1 MRTFVC
7 AAVLLLTSQLHAATL
22 RVSFARNGDK
32 GPLTVRLLTRDAAQ
46 RLLGKRTIPAAES
59 AATFEDIEP
68 GKYALLVEGDEP
80 LKRLRTIAVAT
91 EGATSVTQIELPR
104 GYVFGRFT
112 RGGKPLPNT
121 NVTLRHSD
129 ERWVTSLTTK
139 DDGSYASVTWRR
151 GELEVSVSVDGAEPA
166 FAGFLVIPDGPSPT
180 IDFAVPDSRVTGR
193 VVTVEGWPA
202 ADAQVTLESAGPP
215 RRVIRRST
223 DANGAFSY
231 AVVPAGA
238 QTLRVIAADRLLR
251 PAPMKF
257 ELGAGASRDVVLRL
271 ANGVRRSV
279 EVADS
284 RGVPIA
290 SAALLCVAGGEIR
303 AITTTD
309 DKGTATID
317 TPRDGEVLLYVI
329 PREGS
334 FARVQLQ
341 SDAQRVRVRV
351 PTAGAAIDLV
361 AKTVEGA
368 AVPEVAFMMRFNGEV
383 FPDEVVREMQS
394 WQGLRLMTD
403 DDGLARL
410 PNVPPG
416 FYEFWPYR
424 GNDEVVAI
432 LESGIDPQIG
442 FNARVGENRVTV
454 RFQKKEQIP

>member
-1 MRTFVC
+1 MRTFLC
-7 AAVLLLTSQLHAATL
+7 AAVVLLTVHLDAATL

-32 GPLTVRLLTRDAAQ
+32 GPLTLRLMTRDST
-46 RLLGKRTIPAAES
+46 RLLGTRTIPANES
-59 AATFEDIEP
+59 STTFEGIEP
-68 GKYALLVEGDEP
+68 GKHALLVEGDEP
-80 LKRLRTIAVAT
+80 LKRLRTIAVVSEDAM
-91 EGATSVTQIELPR
+91 SVTGIELPR

-112 RGGKPLPNT
+112 RGGKPLPDT
-121 NVTLRHSD
+121 KVALRHSD
-129 ERWVTSLTTK
+129 ERWSTQLTTK
-139 DDGSYASVTWRR
+139 NDGTYASVVWRR
-151 GELEVSVSVDGAEPA
+151 GELEVSVSLEGAEPA
-166 FAGFLVIPDGPSPT
+166 FAGFLEIPDGPSPT

-193 VVTVEGWPA
+193 VVTAEGWPA

-215 RRVIRRST
+215 RRVIRRNT
-223 DANGAFSY
+223 DANGAFAY
-231 AVVPAGA
+231 AVVPAGP
-238 QTLRVIAADRLLR
+238 QTLRVIAADKLLR
-251 PAPMKF
+251 PAPVKF
-257 ELGAGASRDVVLRL
+257 ELAAGARREVVLKL
-271 ANGVRRSV
+271 ANGVRRAV

-290 SAALLCVAGGEIR
+290 DAGLLCVAGGEIR

-309 DKGTATID
+309 DKGAATID

-334 FARVQLQ
+334 FARVLLQ
-341 SDAQRVRVRV
+341 GDAERVRVRV

-383 FPDEVVREMQS
+383 IPEEVVREMQS

-403 DDGLARL
+403 DAGVARL

-424 GNDEVVAI
+424 TKDEVQAI
-432 LESGIDPQIG
+432 VDSAFEPPIG
-442 FNARVGENRVTV
+442 FNARIGENRVTV
-454 RFQKKEQIP
+454 RFEKRQ